1 MQSEYGRAYGRPQ
14 PVARGPPSWAIA
26 PRESPTPITPRPFTS
41 FDPPRR
47 ACGTPPPRGCRVDGP
62 ALASGWE
69 EWARA
74 VTRAVENGVAPPAP
88 PASPRVQIFEAAVS
102 AYTAVMKG
110 GRDGI
115 ALRRLKNIARS
126 MVEGKWDID
135 ACGGVGERRHA
146 YQRDQDSEGKVRKP
160 SNSEKTART
169 VDGVSSDEEQRED
182 STARATTKRQA
193 ASAWLVDGV
202 VRELLEELGS
212 EGSSR
217 EVRNRARCVLG
228 NSSWKDSD
236 DELIAGLPSRKTR
249 SYLKPEAR
257 KSSARRS
264 GLGNLGERIKGVR
277 SLQGGKEAIEA
288 FQKLDA
294 DAVELCCILRDGRPR
309 RR

>member
-1 MQSEYGRAYGRPQ
+1 MQSEYGRAYRRPQ

-26 PRESPTPITPRPFTS
+26 PRGSPTPITPRPFS
-41 FDPPRR
+41 NFDPPRR
-47 ACGTPPPRGCRVDGP
+47 ACGTPPRCGCRVDGP
-62 ALASGWE
+62 ALVSGWE

-88 PASPRVQIFEAAVS
+88 PASPRVQIIEAAFS
-102 AYTAVMKG
+102 AYAAVKKG

-126 MVEGKWDID
+126 IVEGKWDID
-135 ACGGVGERRHA
+135 DCGGVGECRNA
-146 YQRDQDSEGKVRKP
+146 YQREQDSEGEVRKP
-160 SNSEKTART
+160 SNLEKTART

-182 STARATTKRQA
+182 NTARATTKRQA

-217 EVRNRARCVLG
+217 EVRNQARCVLG
-228 NSSWKDSD
+228 NSSWNDSD
-236 DELIAGLPSRKTR
+236 DELIARLPSRKTR
-249 SYLKPEAR
+249 SYLKPKAR

-264 GLGNLGERIKGVR
+264 GLGYVEERIKGVR

-288 FQKLDA
+288 IQRLDA
-294 DAVELCCILRDGRPR
+294 DALELCCILRDGGPR